1 MVSGE
6 IRGMIKNNGIVL
18 QKAIP
23 KELFQSI
30 QMLFS
35 IYGAPHIHWLVLM
48 TTQFR
53 YMKLIKIIENYSP
66 VFMYILLEIKRHASL
81 CVIDCVILMLTK

>member
-6 IRGMIKNNGIVL
+6 ICGMIKNNGIVL

-30 QMLFS
+30 LMLFS

-48 TTQFR
+48 TT
-53 YMKLIKIIENYSP
+53 L
-66 VFMYILLEIKRHASL
+66 V
-81 CVIDCVILMLTK
+81 

>member
-6 IRGMIKNNGIVL
+6 ICGMIKNNGIVL

-30 QMLFS
+30 LMLFS
-35 IYGAPHIHWLVLM
+35 IYGAPHIH
-48 TTQFR
+48 
-53 YMKLIKIIENYSP
+53 
-66 VFMYILLEIKRHASL
+66 
-81 CVIDCVILMLTK
+81 